1 LRDQEKKDEPSQTQI
16 IPKLSLDESCELFL
30 NFKEKN
36 AISPKLFKK
45 ISCRHCKR
53 LEANSP
59 RSLDNKKTPN
69 ENGTRIS
76 FGKNEVNLMRNV
88 PQIQRDDMLNSHVD
102 ILKNIPVKIESD
114 DESINLI
121 LELDDSL
128 NESIQ
133 NSNYNSSNLDDL
145 IYNIIG
151 LFF

>member
-1 LRDQEKKDEPSQTQI
+1 M
-16 IPKLSLDESCELFL
+16 PKLSLDESYELFL

-59 RSLDNKKTPN
+59 RSLDNKKAPN
-69 ENGTRIS
+69 ENGTRIN
-76 FGKNEVNLMRNV
+76 FGKNLVTVMKNV
-88 PQIQRDDMLNSHVD
+88 PQTQRDDMLNCHVD
-102 ILKNIPVKIESD
+102 IKKNIPNKIESD
-114 DESINLI
+114 DDSINLI

-151 LFF
+151 MLTF